1 MVTKALPFLSFFFS
15 FFLFFKSLNSSS
27 NFLIRSS
34 SVPAAPVLAQD
45 PRKASRLALS
55 AMHRIVGDV
64 GAVPAA
70 ADVPE
75 RTLVLARPAVVLVGE
90 HVPAMLLAAVYM
102 GQHYPVARLRPHP
115 VAHIVSGHAT
125 GVVSDQLGLVGRAQ
139 QAASNSRAGWSVFG
153 VDRVVVFFGG

>member
-1 MVTKALPFLSFFFS
+1 MVTKALLFLSFFFFLS
-15 FFLFFKSLNSSS
+15 FVFQILNSSN
-27 NFLIRSS
+27 NFLIRLS

-45 PRKASRLALS
+45 PRKASRLTLS

-70 ADVPE
+70 AEVPE
-75 RTLVLARPAVVLVGE
+75 RALVLARPAVVLVRE
-90 HVPAMLLAAVYM
+90 HIPAMLLAAVYM

-125 GVVSDQLGLVGRAQ
+125 GVVSDKLGLVGRAQ
-139 QAASNSRAGWSVFG
+139 QPASNSQAGWSVFG